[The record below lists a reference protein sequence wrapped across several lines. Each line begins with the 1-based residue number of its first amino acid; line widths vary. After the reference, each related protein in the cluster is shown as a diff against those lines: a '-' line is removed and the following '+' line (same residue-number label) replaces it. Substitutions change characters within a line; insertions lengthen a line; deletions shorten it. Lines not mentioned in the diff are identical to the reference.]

1 MNVIQDLKEIRI
13 ILEQQGEAKQDI
25 LHPKWQF
32 IPLFRSLNPI
42 LQAEIGSRLRY
53 RFRCK

>member
-42 LQAEIGSRLRY
+42 LQAEFGSRLRY